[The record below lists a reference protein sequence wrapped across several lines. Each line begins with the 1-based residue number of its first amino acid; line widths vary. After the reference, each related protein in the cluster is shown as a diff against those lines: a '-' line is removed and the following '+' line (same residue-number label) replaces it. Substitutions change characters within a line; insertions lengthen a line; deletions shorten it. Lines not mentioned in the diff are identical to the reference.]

1 MWILISEPS
10 FVSTFGKRDKPIS
23 WNKMC
28 LGEKMIIT
36 SLESKNIILCQIKK
50 LFLHRQ
56 ISYEWICGFDLNDHV
71 TYQLKFY
78 LPTSHLTNN
87 GGDPFSENTP
97 FLYQSFLWSEFL
109 SSSPDVHFCY
119 LSCTLAMEC
128 LSHRYHQTTTQPFGP
143 PTIGRITSCKFAL

>member
-1 MWILISEPS
+1 M
-10 FVSTFGKRDKPIS
+10 
-23 WNKMC
+23 
-28 LGEKMIIT
+28 
-36 SLESKNIILCQIKK
+36 
-50 LFLHRQ
+50 
-56 ISYEWICGFDLNDHV
+56 NDHV

-128 LSHRYHQTTTQPFGP
+128 LSHRYHQTTTQPLGHQQLEGKP
-143 PTIGRITSCKFAL
+143 PVSLHFKQGAMSGYKNVLPDDCFQNSLIATPRPPPPPPGLQTY